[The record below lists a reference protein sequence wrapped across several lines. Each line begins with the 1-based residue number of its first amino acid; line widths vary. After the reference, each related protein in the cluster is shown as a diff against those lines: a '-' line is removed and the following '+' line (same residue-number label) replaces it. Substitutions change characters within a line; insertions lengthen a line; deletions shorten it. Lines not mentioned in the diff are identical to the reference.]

1 MKQIVFE
8 VLQTITQRKKDAKQ
22 YPDFV
27 LDIELKKVITE
38 RTEKALRELWR
49 ERKLQVGRTVNHNYI
64 ELIKDSSIIKRNEVI
79 HKK

>member
-27 LDIELKKVITE
+27 LDIELKKEITE
-38 RTEKALRELWR
+38 RAEKALRELWK
-49 ERKLQVGRTVNHNYI
+49 ERKLKVGRTVNHNYI